1 MLLRHRL
8 YFVAGVVAVTTFLV
22 SFHLGSMRHAQ
33 SYNSGI
39 IGDVVSAVV
48 EMEKI
53 NPYKPSLPDH
63 VIKKTHS
70 SISQF
75 KKESQRDSLCPTN
88 EIMKSQEVIK
98 LGQHPTTRRYLSIGI
113 ASVERPS
120 GANYLMKTTQSL
132 IENMSEEDRNN
143 ASIVIFL
150 ADIEESPKSR
160 AKKEISRMFDMPIKK
175 GLLMV
180 IEATSDFY
188 PTLENIK
195 PKYGDTDS
203 RRRWRSKENVD
214 ATFVMCFCKDISEYY
229 IHLEDDVISA
239 PSFVPKLQAFINGQ
253 PKATWLLLD
262 VTVQGSKAKVY
273 HSRDL
278 SNIASYFYLMYDEM
292 PIDWLM
298 GHWRNIKS
306 QDRRGEK
313 PPPASLFQH
322 IGDISSLKEKGL
334 SGRKQREQFFDQFEQ
349 KFKGMN
355 PSATVTTSMSSHSG
369 EAQDAYEKGSG
380 FFWAKPPRKGDYL
393 SMKFQTP
400 TVVQR
405 VTVETGCHY
414 AQRDLLTEGILQGSL
429 EGNTHSKEKN
439 DLCETFTTL
448 GPLNK
453 GRIDIF
459 PNNSKTFVCLR
470 ILVTDSHTNF
480 VYFREINIW

>member
-1 MLLRHRL
+1 MAKRSRDRGQESALL
-8 YFVAGVVAVTTFLV
+8 TF
-22 SFHLGSMRHAQ
+22 F
-33 SYNSGI
+33 
-39 IGDVVSAVV
+39 
-48 EMEKI
+48 
-53 NPYKPSLPDH
+53 
-63 VIKKTHS
+63 
-70 SISQF
+70 F
-75 KKESQRDSLCPTN
+75 
-88 EIMKSQEVIK
+88 QE
-98 LGQHPTTRRYLSIGI
+98 YLSIGI

-132 IENMSEEDRNN
+132 IDNMSEEDRKN
-143 ASIVIFL
+143 AFIVIFL
-150 ADIEESPKSR
+150 ADIKESPKSR
-160 AKKEISRMFDMPIKK
+160 TKKEISRTFDKPINK
-175 GLLMV
+175 GLLIV
-180 IEATSDFY
+180 IEAPSDFY
-188 PTLENIK
+188 PGLENIK

-203 RRRWRSKENVD
+203 RRTWRSKENVD

-229 IHLEDDVISA
+229 IHLEDDVISS

-253 PKATWLLLD
+253 PKETWLLLD
-262 VTVQGSKAKVY
+262 VAVQGSIAKVY

-298 GHWRNIKS
+298 GHWRKIKS
-306 QDRRGEK
+306 QYRRAEK
-313 PPPASLFQH
+313 LTPPASLFQH

-334 SGRKQREQFFDQFEQ
+334 SGRKQREPFFDQFEQ

-369 EAQDAYEKGSG
+369 EPQDAYEKGSG
-380 FFWAKPPRKGDYL
+380 FFWATTPRKGDYL

-439 DLCETFTTL
+439 DLCGTFTTL

-459 PNNSKTFVCLR
+459 PSNSKKFVCLR

-480 VYFREINIW
+480 VYFREINVW